1 VRIIAKSFDLRKHP
15 HFCEVIAQHTAM
27 AARLGRGGFKLPNA
41 EQEDSLFL
49 RALIAVVSGDTA
61 VPTLDVTET
70 KPDVAAGASCP
81 RCGVDGCPGCEFFGA
96 ADVAAATGSSSDSG
110 EGESTNPRVTG
121 GVQKRRRR
129 ARVRRYRGVRR
140 RPWGKWAAE
149 IRDPHRAVRKWLG
162 TFDTPEEAAR
172 AYDVAAV
179 EFRGQRA
186 KLNFPAAANAPL
198 SAALASV
205 QQPPLPENL
214 HEKCGSNA
222 ASPLHMAQV
231 PAAGHYGG
239 PPVVKNQ
246 EIGDGLNEIMMLD
259 DDGSLWR
266 ML

>member
-1 VRIIAKSFDLRKHP
+1 VRIIAKSFDLSKHP
-15 HFCEVIAQHTAM
+15 LFCEVIAQHTAM
-27 AARLGRGGFKLPNA
+27 AARLGRGGFMLPNT

-49 RALIAVVSGDTA
+49 SALISVVSGDTA

-70 KPDVAAGASCP
+70 KPDVAAAASCP
-81 RCGVDGCPGCEFFGA
+81 RCGVDGCPGCELFGA
-96 ADVAAATGSSSDSG
+96 ADAAAATGSSSDSG

-121 GVQKRRRR
+121 GVQKRRLT
-129 ARVRRYRGVRR
+129 ARVSRYRGVRR

-186 KLNFPAAANAPL
+186 KLNFPAPAAAANAP
-198 SAALASV
+198 SSASV
-205 QQPPLPENL
+205 QQPPLPESL

-222 ASPLHMAQV
+222 PSPVHMAQV
-231 PAAGHYGG
+231 PAAGHHGG
-239 PPVVKNQ
+239 PPVAKNQ
-246 EIGDGLNEIMMLD
+246 EIWDGLNEIMMLG
-259 DDGSLWR
+259 DGNFWR
-266 ML
+266 MP